1 MNAGTPIN
9 IFIKA
14 VNLCAIKW
22 LVPVDLLLK
31 VITRYVSIK
40 IKIVDSN
47 DNTNVIIAKK
57 STLLNPK
64 P

>member
-14 VNLCAIKW
+14 VNLCAIKC